1 MFILIAPNAFKNSLT
16 AEASAGAI
24 RTGLEQSRLDC
35 TCECF
40 PIGDGGDGTAG
51 LLTRKLGG
59 DPVSIPVS
67 DPLGR
72 SITAAFGLA
81 GSMAIIE
88 MASASGLRLLE
99 PGELNPLLASSTGT
113 GQTMLAALR
122 SGARQIFLAV
132 GGSATVDGG
141 VGILR
146 ALGFRFLDSAGQDL
160 DPGPDQLIRLSV
172 IDRSNLHPLLS
183 QTRLTILC
191 DVDNPL
197 LGKNGAAAIFGPQKG
212 ASPKMVAQ
220 LEAGLTR
227 FREVVLTTTGKDMGA
242 IPHGGA
248 AGGTAAGCWALL
260 DAQLVN
266 GADYF
271 LQLTGF
277 SDSLQKAGLVITGEG
292 SLDAQTLQGKGPFAV
307 ARLARN
313 HKIPVVGLAGKIP
326 LESDPILAEYFDAL
340 LAIGNEPSPLSQA
353 ITDTEANLVR
363 TACTLGNLLALHSC
377 P

>member
-1 MFILIAPNAFKNSLT
+1 MYILIAPNAFKNSLT
-16 AEASAGAI
+16 AESSAIAI

-40 PIGDGGDGTAG
+40 PIGDGGDGTAE

-59 DPVSIPVS
+59 EQIFIPVS

-72 SITAAFGLA
+72 PVTASFGLA
-81 GSMAIIE
+81 RSTAIIEPMAIIE

-99 PGELNPLLASSTGT
+99 SGELNPLMTSSTGT
-113 GQTMLAALR
+113 GQAMLAALQ

-141 VGILR
+141 VGILQ
-146 ALGFRFLDSAGQDL
+146 ALGFRFLDSAGQAL
-160 DPGPDQLIRLSV
+160 PPTPDQLIHLV
-172 IDRSNLHPLLS
+172 TIDRDNVHPLLK

-212 ASPKMVAQ
+212 ASPEMVEQ

-227 FREVVLTTTGKDMGA
+227 FSEVVLATTGKDMGA

-248 AGGTAAGCWALL
+248 AGGTTAGCWALL
-260 DAQLVN
+260 DAELVN

-277 SDSLQKAGLVITGEG
+277 SDSLQKAALVITGEG

-313 HKIPVVGLAGKIP
+313 HKIPVIGLAGRIP
-326 LESDPILAEYFDAL
+326 LQKDPAMA
-340 LAIGNEPSPLSQA
+340 
-353 ITDTEANLVR
+353 
-363 TACTLGNLLALHSC
+363 
-377 P
+377 